1 MDAVLEL
8 ASPWWLLL
16 MPVPLLLRLLPAFK
30 HTRDSVRVPFFAAL
44 LELSEERP
52 KTGAVIPNR
61 TRIQGLLVIF
71 TWICLVVAAARP
83 EWVGEPVELTKSARD
98 LMIAVDLSGSMEAMD
113 FSAPASAEQNADEEK
128 PQRINRLQA
137 VKLVLTELA
146 RQREGDRLGLIV
158 FGSAPYLQTPFTE
171 DHATWL
177 QLLMETE
184 IGMAGPST
192 VFGDAIG
199 LSLHLFAQSTSDNK
213 VLIILTDGNDT
224 GSTVPPVDAAKVA
237 AQRDVRIYSIAIG
250 DPATV
255 GEEALD
261 EETLKRVARE
271 TGGAYFQAVDQRQL
285 AQAYADIATLEP
297 ELYES
302 TSFRPRHSVHYI
314 PVAAAVLLYLIYHL
328 IAAALSY
335 RQAKSRSG
343 ETDYAT

>member
-1 MDAVLEL
+1 VLEL

-16 MPVPLLLRLLPAFK
+16 LPLPLLLRLLPAFK

-61 TRIQGLLVIF
+61 TRIQGLLVVF
-71 TWICLVVAAARP
+71 TWVCLVVAAARP
-83 EWVGEPVELTKSARD
+83 EWVGQPIELTKSARD
-98 LMIAVDLSGSMEAMD
+98 LMVAVDLSGSMEAMD
-113 FSAPASAEQNADEEK
+113 FSAPDGSGTQE
-128 PQRINRLQA
+128 RLNRLQA

-146 RQREGDRLGLIV
+146 RQRAGDRLGLIV

-199 LSLHLFAQSTSDNK
+199 LSLHLFAQSTSENK

-237 AQRDVRIYSIAIG
+237 AERGVRIYSIAIG

-261 EETLKRVARE
+261 EDTLQRVASE
-271 TGGAYFQAVDQRQL
+271 TGGAYFQAVDQQQL
-285 AQAYADIATLEP
+285 AKAYKDIATLEP

-302 TSFRPRHSVHYI
+302 TSFRPRQSVHYI
-314 PVAAAVLLYLIYHL
+314 PVATAVLLYLVYHL

-335 RQAKSRSG
+335 RIAKSRAG
-343 ETDYAT
+343 ESDYAA